1 MSEQTLKL
9 SRREF
14 GLGLGAAS
22 MLVPAAQAATGD
34 APWAA
39 PAVVKKVFVGV
50 PKPTWPRPD
59 LNFEQEMA
67 EINGKL
73 AELEA
78 AHKAEVRFTGG
89 EWLKSAEDVEPWA
102 KSLAG
107 ADAVLVLDLTSS
119 TSAILQALGRVD
131 IAKLLFTRPITGW
144 SFMDGARWI
153 QSGAKAD
160 MVASSNYEDL
170 VPLFPMLRAI
180 HHMKHSKVLV
190 INGRSGGGAGADFT
204 AQFGTQMA
212 YPAYADLKAAF
223 EAVDIRK
230 AEKEGAE
237 FAGKALRVVE
247 PTSRDIRDS
256 WRLYLGVRE
265 LLAKEKANAITMD
278 CLGGFRRGDLPAYP
292 CVAWSTLNDLG
303 MYGVCEADLPSTMTQ
318 LLLTSY
324 SGKPGFVSD
333 PTFDTSRNEV
343 IHAHCVAATCMRGIG
358 GAPSPFILRSHM
370 EDNKGVS
377 VEVEMPV
384 HETITC
390 ARFNDPKV
398 LVASTGEVTANVDS
412 PRGCRTKIVTRVA
425 DARKMVEGWTGGLH
439 RVIFYGD
446 HLEAADRMGRL
457 MGFRVKKEC

>member
-1 MSEQTLKL
+1 MSEYSIKL

-22 MLVPAAQAATGD
+22 VLAAPARAAGSGAKWD
-34 APWAA
+34 E

-50 PKPTWPRPD
+50 AKPTWPRPD
-59 LNFEQEMA
+59 LNFEHEMA

-78 AHKAEVRFTGG
+78 RFRSEVRFTGG
-89 EWLKSAEDVEPWA
+89 EWLKSAGEVEPWA
-102 KSLAG
+102 RSLAG
-107 ADAVLVLDLTSS
+107 TDAVLILDLTSS
-119 TSAILQALGRVD
+119 TGPIMQALAKVD
-131 IAKLLFTRPITGW
+131 IAKVLFTRPLTGW

-153 QSGAKAD
+153 QGGAKAD
-160 MVASSNYEDL
+160 MVASSNFEDL
-170 VPLFPMLRAI
+170 APLLPMLRAI
-180 HHMKHSKVLV
+180 HHLKHSKVLV
-190 INGRSGGGAGADFT
+190 INGQSGAGADYA

-212 YPAYADLKAAF
+212 YPAYADLKAAY
-223 EAVDIRK
+223 ESIDIRQ
-230 AEKEGAE
+230 AEKDSGELAR
-237 FAGKALRVVE
+237 KALRVVE
-247 PTSRDIRDS
+247 PSPADIRDS
-256 WRLYLGVRE
+256 WRLYLAVRE
-265 LLAKEKANAITMD
+265 LLAREKANAITID

-292 CVAWSTLNDLG
+292 CVAWTMLNDLG

-318 LLLTSY
+318 LLITSY

-343 IHAHCVAATCMRGIG
+343 IHAHCVAATRMRGLTA
-358 GAPSPFILRSHM
+358 APSPFSLRSHM

-384 HETITC
+384 RETITC
-390 ARFNDPKV
+390 ARFSGPHTL
-398 LVASTGEVTANVDS
+398 LVSTGEVIANLDS

-425 DARKMVEGWTGGLH
+425 DARKMVEGWSGGLH

-446 HLEAADRMGRL
+446 HLEAAERMGRL
-457 MGFRVKKEC
+457 MGFRVRREC